1 MKYNVQLILEDG
13 TERFIALDEE
23 LGRKLSESLLEHNVV
38 RLSNEKG
45 EFVMINLNKVIAA
58 NIMADS

>member
-23 LGRKLSESLLEHNVV
+23 LGRKLSERLLEDNVV